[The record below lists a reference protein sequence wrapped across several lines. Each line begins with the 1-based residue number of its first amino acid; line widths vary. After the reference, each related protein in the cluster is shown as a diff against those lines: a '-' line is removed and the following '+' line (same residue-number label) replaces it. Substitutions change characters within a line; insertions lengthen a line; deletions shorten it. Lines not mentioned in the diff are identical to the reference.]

1 MRERLAQ
8 HRDSPVCASCHN
20 TIDPLGFALESYDAI
35 GRWRTTDGGGTPFD
49 TGIPIDPSGTLV
61 DGTELHGLP
70 GLRDAL
76 IDRREQF
83 VDTVT
88 EKLLTYAV
96 GRTLSAADM
105 PVVRQIAR
113 QTSPDELTWSTLV
126 NAIVKSQ
133 PFLMRRS
140 ES

>member
-1 MRERLAQ
+1 M
-8 HRDSPVCASCHN
+8 
-20 TIDPLGFALESYDAI
+20 
-35 GRWRTTDGGGTPFD
+35 
-49 TGIPIDPSGTLV
+49 
-61 DGTELHGLP
+61 
-70 GLRDAL
+70 

-96 GRTLSAADM
+96 GRTLNAADM

-126 NAIVKSQ
+126 NAIVKSP

-140 ES
+140 DS